1 MRSPSALSSDRHW
14 QSWLGAAAIA
24 VGLNLASAACS
35 PNDESAESSCRE
47 LVSDAARAVEPAEE
61 LRLLD
66 EGLTRCGSYEAFATE
81 LERYPG
87 ALGYSV
93 EAFIERRCTVNTL
106 AELRESPTCLT
117 ANPPTTPPSTTIV
130 ELVFVGTTVDGRLV
144 EMRPTPAMP
153 FIDDVPAEIQRTV
166 DIVLADGCD
175 GLRAQRDRWIA
186 AVDGSASSDAASVFA
201 QHAQNVATF
210 TGCDIGTIEVS
221 FVTVPTVTP

>member
-1 MRSPSALSSDRHW
+1 MI
-14 QSWLGAAAIA
+14 IA
-24 VGLNLASAACS
+24 VTVAIGLSVSTAACAPS
-35 PNDESAESSCRE
+35 DDADEASCSE
-47 LVSDAARAVEPAEE
+47 LVSAAARAVEPAEE

-66 EGLTRCGSYEAFATE
+66 EGLMVCGSYEAFAAE
-81 LERYPG
+81 LDQHPG

-93 EAFIERRCTVNTL
+93 EAFIERRCKVTTDTEV
-106 AELRESPTCLT
+106 RQSPTCLT
-117 ANPPTTPPSTTIV
+117 AHPPTTPPSTTIV

-144 EMRPTPAMP
+144 EMRPTPEMP

-166 DIVLADGCD
+166 DIALSEGCD

-221 FVTVPTVTP
+221 FVTVPPEIP

>member
-1 MRSPSALSSDRHW
+1 MVLAV
-14 QSWLGAAAIA
+14 GVA
-24 VGLNLASAACS
+24 VGLSVCVAACAPS
-35 PNDESAESSCRE
+35 DDADEATCSE
-47 LVSDAARAVEPAEE
+47 LVNAAAGAVEPAEE

-66 EGLTRCGSYEAFATE
+66 EGLTKCGSYEAFAAE
-81 LERYPG
+81 LDRHPG

-93 EAFIERRCTVNTL
+93 EAFIERRCKVTADTEV
-106 AELRESPTCLT
+106 RQSPTCLT

-144 EMRPTPAMP
+144 EMRPTPEMP

-166 DIVLADGCD
+166 DVALSEGCD

-201 QHAQNVATF
+201 QHAQNVAMF

-221 FVTVPTVTP
+221 FVTVPSETP

>member
-1 MRSPSALSSDRHW
+1 M
-14 QSWLGAAAIA
+14 
-24 VGLNLASAACS
+24 
-35 PNDESAESSCRE
+35 
-47 LVSDAARAVEPAEE
+47 SDAARAIEPAEE

-66 EGLTRCGSYEAFATE
+66 EGLMMCESYEAFATE

-93 EAFIERRCTVNTL
+93 EAFIERRCTVTTL
-106 AELRESPTCLT
+106 AELVRSPTCLT

-144 EMRPTPAMP
+144 EMRPTAEMP
-153 FIDDVPAEIQRTV
+153 FIDEVPAEIQRTV
-166 DIVLADGCD
+166 DIALAEGCD

-186 AVDGSASSDAASVFA
+186 AVDGSAASDSASVFA

-221 FVTVPTVTP
+221 FVTVPPVTP

>member
-1 MRSPSALSSDRHW
+1 MFCAVT
-14 QSWLGAAAIA
+14 AT
-24 VGLNLASAACS
+24 VGLSAVSSACA
-35 PNDESAESSCRE
+35 PADESAQATCTD
-47 LVSDAARAVEPAEE
+47 LVSRATQAIEPADE

-66 EGLTRCGSYEAFATE
+66 EGLMKCGSYEVFAAE
-81 LERYPG
+81 LERHPG

-93 EAFIERRCTVNTL
+93 EAFIDRRCDV
-106 AELRESPTCLT
+106 AADDEVRGSPTCLT

-144 EMRPTPAMP
+144 EMRPTPEMP

-166 DIVLADGCD
+166 DIALAEGCE

-186 AVDGSASSDAASVFA
+186 AVNSSVASDAASVYA

-210 TGCDIGTIEVS
+210 TGCDIGTIEVTFATS
-221 FVTVPTVTP
+221 VPGVTP